1 MVDTMTSTYEQD
13 FFAWTQQ
20 QANLM
25 REHQF
30 DALDLEHLIEE
41 IESMGASERRQ
52 LANRLKLLLAHLLK
66 WQYQP
71 HLQSRSW
78 SATIKEQRLSI
89 QDLLDDNP
97 SLRGTLDVVIPKAYR
112 LARLLAVRETNLE
125 ESTFPERCPYSWGQI
140 DDSSFYPD

>member
-1 MVDTMTSTYEQD
+1 MTSTYEQD

-20 QANLM
+20 QSSLM

-52 LANRLKLLLAHLLK
+52 LANRLKLLLAHLLQ
-66 WQYQP
+66 WQFQP
-71 HLQSRSW
+71 QLQSRSW

-97 SLRGTLDVVIPKAYR
+97 SLRGTLDVAIPKAYR

-125 ESTFPERCPYSWGQI
+125 ERTFPERCPYSWGQI
-140 DDSSFYPD
+140 GDSSFYPD